1 MLRALPAPFAWPGDG
16 VPFRQARRFWLDP
29 EARPP
34 KPVVM
39 GDLFQ
44 SRAAG
49 GGGGDGAPTGP
60 HSSAL
65 GGVRFAEK
73 KFFAVQW
80 RCGGLRRW
88 GAPREPAQGFRGSAG
103 GLPSVGR
110 VHAVRRAAAA
120 PAGAVAL
127 AEGRDDDAVAVV
139 GGPLGLDIGLHRQS
153 AVSYRQRA
161 RS

>member
-49 GGGGDGAPTGP
+49 GGGGTAPPRAPT
-60 HSSAL
+60 AQRWEEC
-65 GGVRFAEK
+65 V
-73 KFFAVQW
+73 
-80 RCGGLRRW
+80 LRRRNSLRCS
-88 GAPREPAQGFRGSAG
+88 GDVEGCAAG
-103 GLPSVGR
+103 GLLESLRKGS
-110 VHAVRRAAAA
+110 
-120 PAGAVAL
+120 GAQQ
-127 AEGRDDDAVAVV
+127 VV
-139 GGPLGLDIGLHRQS
+139 FP
-153 AVSYRQRA
+153 V
-161 RS
+161 